1 MKLFACI
8 LAVMAVFLALV
19 VVLLRSRSFASD
31 KTSSDVSTANDQQLV
46 ESFDPIYSLTKA
58 IDAWMHQAPG
68 WMGSTGEKKYINGIF
83 IKDSSRHS
91 PWAIEFLLKS
101 YELLRS
107 RYI

>member
-1 MKLFACI
+1 
-8 LAVMAVFLALV
+8 
-19 VVLLRSRSFASD
+19 
-31 KTSSDVSTANDQQLV
+31 
-46 ESFDPIYSLTKA
+46 
-58 IDAWMHQAPG
+58 MHQAPG

>member
-1 MKLFACI
+1 MRNFVLIHFYMKLFACI

-68 WMGSTGEKKYINGIF
+68 WMGSTGGKKNT
-83 IKDSSRHS
+83 
-91 PWAIEFLLKS
+91 
-101 YELLRS
+101 
-107 RYI
+107 